1 MYLRNLIRKVRT
13 VISKPKVLPEKGLYL
28 ISRALD
34 DQTYLKVLFS
44 IKAGYKLNLN
54 SPKTYNEKLQWL
66 KINYR
71 KPIMTKMVD
80 KYTAKDFVSEIIGE
94 EYIVT
99 NYGVWDSF
107 SEIDFNQLPQSFV
120 LKTTHDQ
127 GGVVI
132 VKDKD
137 NFDIKAANQKLN
149 RHLKVEHYYLT
160 REWPY
165 KNVKP
170 RIMAERLLISEKQS
184 NISDYKFYCF
194 HGEPKLMYI
203 SHMSQDKKKYLDFF
217 DMEFNRLNIS
227 RPGFLQSDINY
238 SLPENWQLMKELA
251 GKLSSGFPHLR
262 VDFYNV
268 EGKVYL
274 GELTFFQGG
283 GMMPFEPVGWDNT
296 LGDWIDL
303 SSVKNEISWKKNNE
317 NC

>member
-1 MYLRNLIRKVRT
+1 MYLKNAIRKSTT
-13 VISKPKVLPEKGLYL
+13 VINKPMILPEKGVYL
-28 ISRALD
+28 LSRVLD
-34 DQTYLKVLFS
+34 DQTYLKILFF

-54 SPKTYNEKLQWL
+54 HPKTYNEKLQWL

-71 KPIMTKMVD
+71 KSIMTKMVD
-80 KYTAKDFVSEIIGE
+80 KYTAKDFASEIIGE
-94 EYIVT
+94 KYIVT
-99 NYGVWDSF
+99 NYGIWDSF
-107 SEIDFNQLPQSFV
+107 SEIDFDKLPQSFV

-132 VKDKD
+132 VNDKY
-137 NFDIKAANQKLN
+137 NFDIKAASQKLN
-149 RHLKVEHYYLT
+149 KHLKVEHYYLT

-170 RIMAERLLISEKQS
+170 RIMAERLLVSEKQL

-203 SHMSQDKKKYLDFF
+203 SHVDRKKIKYLDFF
-217 DMEFNRLNIS
+217 DMDFNRLDIS
-227 RPGFLQSDINY
+227 RPGFIQSDISY
-238 SLPENWQLMKELA
+238 QLPKNWQLMKDLA
-251 GKLSSGFPHLR
+251 RKLSMDFPHLR

-268 EGKVYL
+268 EGRVYL

-283 GMMPFEPVGWDNT
+283 GMMPFEPMKWDKI

-303 SSVKNEISWKKNNE
+303 SSIKN
-317 NC
+317 